1 MEKKNIKKIDLAME
15 VSKGPGLSLV
25 DSTEIVDLFFNI
37 LSNGI
42 ALEKEVKIMGLG
54 TFVVKHKA
62 ERVGRNPKT
71 GETAKIE
78 SRNVISFRPAKN
90 LKNTLKV

>member
-15 VSKGPGLSLV
+15 VSKGTGLSLV
-25 DSTEIVDLFFNI
+25 DSSEIVDLFFNI

-71 GETAKIE
+71 G
-78 SRNVISFRPAKN
+78 
-90 LKNTLKV
+90 